1 MVNQGMA
8 EIKKLNGIIKSAEN
22 EMLLMKKAYEASL
35 EDRNRAGAQLASLN
49 EELALLYEKNNI
61 QENILRNGEIELK
74 KREEVFIPS
83 NG

>member
-8 EIKKLNGIIKSAEN
+8 EIKKLNGIIKTAEN
-22 EMLLMKKAYEASL
+22 EMLLMKKSYEASL
-35 EDRNRAGAQLASLN
+35 EERNRTGSQLASLN

-74 KREEVFIPS
+74 KRQEVFIPS